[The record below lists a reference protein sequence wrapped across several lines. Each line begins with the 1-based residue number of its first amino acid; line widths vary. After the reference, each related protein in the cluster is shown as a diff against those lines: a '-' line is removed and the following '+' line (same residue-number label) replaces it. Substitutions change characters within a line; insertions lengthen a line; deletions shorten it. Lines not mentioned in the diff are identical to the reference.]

1 MYNYIHASYLEEF
14 LVPRHFFFLTITT
27 ITMHNIKLII
37 TTAVTAPAIVGTG
50 VELEVDEPVI
60 GDKGI
65 TTRIHIISFTQIN
78 TCDLTL

>member
-1 MYNYIHASYLEEF
+1 
-14 LVPRHFFFLTITT
+14 
-27 ITMHNIKLII
+27 MHNIKLII
-37 TTAVTAPAIVGTG
+37 TTVVTAPAIVGTG

-60 GDKGI
+60 GDNGI